1 MKRILSTLAWLP
13 VWAVLPVGS
22 HKACAQDIEH
32 VLASIEAN
40 NIQLQA
46 LQKKQEADRHQM
58 KSESNLGETEIE
70 YSPFYTSGVGRMAS
84 SELVVSQ
91 GFDFPSLYAARRKAQ
106 MAAYAQMGCEQLALK
121 QDILLQ
127 ARLLCL
133 QIIYLRKC
141 MAIED
146 QRMEALSRMEQLLNV
161 KLENGEATIIE
172 VNKLKIEKSGLEK
185 TRLQTASSLQK
196 ARHALQALNGG
207 KEVAFSRTDYPQQ
220 GEMEDDAS
228 VLTRYLANDAG
239 LKATRLSVE
248 TAAGKVK
255 VSKMESLPQL
265 AVGYRR
271 NTELKE
277 VSNGFLVGASIP
289 IFSNRHKT
297 REARKRQEAAELD
310 AAEKQSS
317 TQSYVESLLEE
328 RNLLRTALATFS
340 MSLTDSTLATLATAT
355 DEGQITAIGYWQEAE
370 ALYKSK
376 SDYEECLYTLQCIEA
391 MLRKSD
397 R

>member
-70 YSPFYTSGVGRMAS
+70 YSPFYTSGVGGMAS

-355 DEGQITAIGYWQEAE
+355 EEGQITAIGYCQEAE

>member
-70 YSPFYTSGVGRMAS
+70 YSPFYTSGVGGMAS

-340 MSLTDSTLATLATAT
+340 MSLTDSTLATLAIAT
-355 DEGQITAIGYWQEAE
+355 EEGQITAIGYCQEAE

>member
-70 YSPFYTSGVGRMAS
+70 YSPFYTSGVGGMAS

-91 GFDFPSLYAARRKAQ
+91 GFDFPSLYAARRKTQ

-146 QRMEALSRMEQLLNV
+146 QRMEALSRMEQLFNV

-355 DEGQITAIGYWQEAE
+355 EEGQITAIGYCQEAE

-376 SDYEECLYTLQCIEA
+376 SDYEECLYTLQCVEA

>member
-70 YSPFYTSGVGRMAS
+70 YSPFYTSGVGGMAS

-146 QRMEALSRMEQLLNV
+146 QRMEALSRMEQLFNV

-355 DEGQITAIGYWQEAE
+355 EEGQITAIGYCQEAE

>member
-13 VWAVLPVGS
+13 VWAVLSVGS

-58 KSESNLGETEIE
+58 KRESNLGETEIE
-70 YSPFYTSGVGRMAS
+70 YSPFYTSGVGGMAS

-146 QRMEALSRMEQLLNV
+146 QRMEALSRMEQLFNV

-248 TAAGKVK
+248 TAAEKVK

-355 DEGQITAIGYWQEAE
+355 EEGQITAIGYCQEAE

-376 SDYEECLYTLQCIEA
+376 SDYEECLYTLQCVEA

>member
-70 YSPFYTSGVGRMAS
+70 YSPFYTSGMGGMAS

-91 GFDFPSLYAARRKAQ
+91 GFDFPGLYAARRKAQ

-355 DEGQITAIGYWQEAE
+355 EEGQITAIGYCQEAE

>member
-70 YSPFYTSGVGRMAS
+70 YSPFYTSGVGGMAS

-106 MAAYAQMGCEQLALK
+106 MAAYAQMDCEQLALK

-255 VSKMESLPQL
+255 VSKMENLPQL

-355 DEGQITAIGYWQEAE
+355 EEGQITAIGYWQEAE

>member
-70 YSPFYTSGVGRMAS
+70 YSPFYTSGVGGMAS